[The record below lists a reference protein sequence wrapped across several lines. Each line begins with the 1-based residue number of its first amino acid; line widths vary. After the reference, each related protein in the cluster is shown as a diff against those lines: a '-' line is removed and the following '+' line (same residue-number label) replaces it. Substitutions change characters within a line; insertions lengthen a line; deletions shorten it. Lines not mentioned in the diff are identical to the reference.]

1 MVNQTAT
8 PGPAGTWVTRHRK
21 LTAIALALVAVALVV
36 TMILLA

>member
-1 MVNQTAT
+1 MAHQTAT

-21 LTAIALALVAVALVV
+21 LTAIALALIAVALVV